1 MINHKTIIE
10 LEQAAS
16 AFEYS
21 YHSEL
26 ELFSELIEHFEV
38 YFFEQ
43 ATDYKKRMAKE
54 VLKAPSFKRRELF
67 ENLEEDL
74 ISLSESM
81 PIITRQSIFISL
93 IAFFEN
99 YLNSTCGMLKKYKET
114 KLALSDIS
122 GSGIFRAK
130 NYIEKVIG
138 VDFPSKEPVW
148 ENITIYIKLRNI
160 MVHADGEITNNT
172 KKEVINFLKVHQFY
186 FAINPMNKIEIE
198 SGFIQL
204 VVKDMERFT
213 SKLTRRIEKQIT

>member
-138 VDFPSKEPVW
+138 VDFPSKV
-148 ENITIYIKLRNI
+148 
-160 MVHADGEITNNT
+160 
-172 KKEVINFLKVHQFY
+172 
-186 FAINPMNKIEIE
+186 
-198 SGFIQL
+198 
-204 VVKDMERFT
+204 
-213 SKLTRRIEKQIT
+213 